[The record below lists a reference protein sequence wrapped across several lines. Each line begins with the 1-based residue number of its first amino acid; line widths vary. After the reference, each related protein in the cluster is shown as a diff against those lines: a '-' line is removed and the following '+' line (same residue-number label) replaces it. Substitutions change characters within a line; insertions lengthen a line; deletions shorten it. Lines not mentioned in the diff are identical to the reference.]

1 MMFPVKSQMQNQFK
15 TSSYERS
22 NAHYAYHNNWH
33 HHNQPLFSSTV
44 NYHHHIPMFASQ
56 QPPFFQ
62 GPPPFST
69 PDLPITQNYFSGGG
83 AVDQR
88 VVGQQ
93 NVVFA
98 PHPALTKRH
107 KLPLSLFTDNIKP
120 RLQWT
125 QRLHDRFLQAMME
138 LGGPD
143 KATPKTLKHAM
154 ALDGLA
160 LHHVKSHLQKFR
172 RGKTTMHNSRKAYKA
187 NRNGQNSAAG
197 AIFCASTSSQEPS
210 HMNGSNIKK
219 TSSAR
224 KDSPGELFLQL
235 QAAKRLQDLQVAR
248 RKVMEIVRGNIR
260 GRLTNHDQYD
270 IGMGSNHQNNV
281 GRRMFGQD
289 LSGFENQAIGSVTAP
304 LYSAQQNPDFNL
316 YNSLEEIKRFLGLD
330 EQESSTVSA
339 GHQQPE
345 QVDVAANGGGFMT
358 STGYSDIPGAYNNS
372 TSTTSAI
379 NNNVQVGL
387 QHDQQ
392 PPSCFQNQNE
402 VYNFQPA
409 NGDQP
414 AQTTN
419 GGDFGNFEPGN
430 GYYCLENQIGDYS
443 VQVPQQ
449 SATTFASTVEAQNAN
464 AAASSSCGVNSLPM
478 SKEGYFETAYFD
490 DDYNAAL
497 VATTVLTKV
506 ATKEEEEKEE
516 SLEDFMKMNLDIF
529 ELDIPDFCYDVTNTV
544 GSSGQ
549 PS

>member
-210 HMNGSNIKK
+210 HMNGKLPVQGRIVQE
-219 TSSAR
+219 SSFFNS
-224 KDSPGELFLQL
+224 K
-235 QAAKRLQDLQVAR
+235 
-248 RKVMEIVRGNIR
+248 GNIR